1 LRRIRA
7 LFWVAPFA
15 VTRWNESDTIMV
27 TIRLT
32 RRGARN
38 QPFYHV
44 VVTDSRKRQGG
55 LSLEHVGFFNP
66 IARRGEQKLKLDL
79 PRIDYWVGQGA
90 QTSDRVRTLV
100 ASYRKQATA

>member
-1 LRRIRA
+1 
-7 LFWVAPFA
+7 
-15 VTRWNESDTIMV
+15 MV

-55 LSLEHVGFFNP
+55 KSLEQVGFFNP
-66 IARRGEQKLKLDL
+66 VARKNDAKIRLDL
-79 PRIDYWVGQGA
+79 ARIDYWLSKGA
-90 QTSDRVRTLV
+90 QQSERVDSLV
-100 ASYRKQATA
+100 RAYRKQAVATNA

>member
-1 LRRIRA
+1 MWGQARR
-7 LFWVAPFA
+7 
-15 VTRWNESDTIMV
+15 NESNTSMV

-38 QPFYHV
+38 QPFYHI

-55 LSLEHVGFFNP
+55 PSLEHVGFFNP
-66 IARRGEQKLKLDL
+66 IARRNEQKLKLDL

-90 QTSDRVRTLV
+90 QPSERVRHLV
-100 ASYRKQATA
+100 SSYRKQATA

>member
-1 LRRIRA
+1 
-7 LFWVAPFA
+7 
-15 VTRWNESDTIMV
+15 MV

-55 LSLEHVGFFNP
+55 LSLEQVGYFNP
-66 IARRGEQKLKLDL
+66 VARRSEVKMKLDL
-79 PRIDYWVGQGA
+79 PRIDYWVSKGA
-90 QTSDRVRTLV
+90 QQSDRVRSLV

>member
-1 LRRIRA
+1 
-7 LFWVAPFA
+7 
-15 VTRWNESDTIMV
+15 MV

-55 LSLEHVGFFNP
+55 SSLESVGFFNP
-66 IARRGEQKLKLDL
+66 IAKRAQAKLKLDL

-90 QTSDRVRTLV
+90 QPSERVRSLV
-100 ASYRKQATA
+100 SSYRKQASA

>member
-1 LRRIRA
+1 
-7 LFWVAPFA
+7 
-15 VTRWNESDTIMV
+15 MV

-55 LSLEHVGFFNP
+55 PSLEHVGILQP
-66 IARRGEQKLKLDL
+66 DRAQAVSRSCKLDL

-90 QTSDRVRTLV
+90 QPSERVAHLV

>member
-1 LRRIRA
+1 
-7 LFWVAPFA
+7 
-15 VTRWNESDTIMV
+15 MV

-55 LSLEHVGFFNP
+55 SSLEQVGFFNP
-66 IARRGEQKLKLDL
+66 VARGKETRLRLELG
-79 PRIDYWVGQGA
+79 RIDHWVGLGA
-90 QTSDRVRTLV
+90 QLSDRVGALV
-100 ASYRKQATA
+100 SSYRKQATA

>member
-1 LRRIRA
+1 
-7 LFWVAPFA
+7 
-15 VTRWNESDTIMV
+15 MV

-38 QPFYHV
+38 QPFYHL

-66 IARRGEQKLKLDL
+66 IARRNEPKLKLDL
-79 PRIDYWVGQGA
+79 PRIDYWLKQGA
-90 QTSDRVRTLV
+90 QQSDRVRMLV
-100 ASYRKQATA
+100 ASYRKQASATI